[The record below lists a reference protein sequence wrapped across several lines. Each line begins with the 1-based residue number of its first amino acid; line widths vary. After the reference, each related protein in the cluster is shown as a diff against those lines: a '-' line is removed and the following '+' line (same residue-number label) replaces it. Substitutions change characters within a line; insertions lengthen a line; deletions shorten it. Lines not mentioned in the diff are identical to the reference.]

1 MRSRGAS
8 SVTAAENCA
17 ESATTVTPHT
27 SSRGQSTASD
37 LPNSVPTESAH
48 APERAI
54 ATLVTS
60 VRPQRSPYLPPS
72 QQPSAPLPTTAKVI
86 NAGTPLAVESPPRRT
101 LSLAATNAA
110 IQVHIAYSSH
120 IWPRYPR
127 FASDTARSPRMR
139 GAALHLNG
147 GAGAANGASG
157 GTRST
162 SRPPRSADAAAT
174 ASTGRHEAGGTAQ
187 RTRCGNAEPRV
198 SAADTSAPATKP
210 SCTEIVSHAAPV
222 PWRCHSFESVGAT
235 AEALNHGAIP
245 HSSAAASTA
254 STRRGLID
262 LSDGPRTS
270 REARTSPR
278 DAPPAP

>member
-157 GTRST
+157 GT
-162 SRPPRSADAAAT
+162 P
-174 ASTGRHEAGGTAQ
+174 Q
-187 RTRCGNAEPRV
+187 RTRCGNAEPSV
-198 SAADTSAPATKP
+198 SAPTSTPMATPRPSRNQPAAIFIPGGYTP
-210 SCTEIVSHAAPV
+210 ASAAPV
-222 PWRCHSFESVGAT
+222 TIRNAMPADGPGASATPSVA
-235 AEALNHGAIP
+235 
-245 HSSAAASTA
+245 SAASA
-254 STRRGLID
+254 
-262 LSDGPRTS
+262 
-270 REARTSPR
+270 
-278 DAPPAP
+278 